1 MKTTMIVFAA
11 VLVGIAGMGTGCR
24 SHAVSKEPD
33 EVDQAIDEAI
43 VLGADIPPAKR
54 GIVGRMLRLNEKDLL
69 LGLRTYADLSGG
81 RYPTS
86 LETKSTL
93 KEIETNK
100 LGSNLTD
107 TPKSQKDQMVM
118 DIFFATA
125 FYDKLNREKRSAQY
139 HGDAVSRQD
148 AGRVLISWT
157 EPKERYRVVFGD
169 LTAKTLSAAQFA
181 QLSQSP

>member
-1 MKTTMIVFAA
+1 MKTTMVVFAA
-11 VLVGIAGMGTGCR
+11 VLAAVAGIGCR
-24 SHAVSKEPD
+24 CHGASKEPD

-43 VLGADIPPAKR
+43 VRGADIPPAKR
-54 GIVGRMLRLNEKDLL
+54 GLIGRMLRLNEKDLL

-86 LETKSTL
+86 LETEITL
-93 KEIETNK
+93 KEIETNQ

-125 FYDKLNREKRSAQY
+125 FYDKLSREKRGVQY
-139 HGDAVSRQD
+139 HGDTVGRQD
-148 AGRVLISWT
+148 AGKVLISWT
-157 EPKERYRVVFGD
+157 ESKQRYRVVFGD
-169 LTAKTLSAAQFA
+169 LTAKTLSAEQFA
-181 QLSQSP
+181 QLPQSP